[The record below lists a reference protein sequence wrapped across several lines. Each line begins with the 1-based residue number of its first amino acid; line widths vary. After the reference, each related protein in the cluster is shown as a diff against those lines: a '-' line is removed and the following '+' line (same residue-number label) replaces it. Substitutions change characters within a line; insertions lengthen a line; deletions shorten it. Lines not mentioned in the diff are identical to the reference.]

1 MESEL
6 ERRRGDRESAL
17 HYPFRWHLYRTR
29 ESSTPIRNVPVDLT
43 RSFTPQGPS
52 LMTSVSAAEKRS
64 DFQRQIAVTMSLPT
78 LLDKLSATKH
88 TWQGCKNLRS
98 RNFVKRCKSCQCQP
112 TQPFLRPNRETE
124 TETALSR
131 VPSHFPHSG
140 LRRAGA
146 ALSGGDYGLAVFVL
160 PPISDSAAAARA
172 WVDPPPTTPSEGGRE
187 REGFSRR

>member
-1 MESEL
+1 
-6 ERRRGDRESAL
+6 
-17 HYPFRWHLYRTR
+17 
-29 ESSTPIRNVPVDLT
+29 
-43 RSFTPQGPS
+43 
-52 LMTSVSAAEKRS
+52 
-64 DFQRQIAVTMSLPT
+64 MSLPT

-187 REGFSRR
+187 GERRVFSAVKERNGGTFLGVRQWQKKEEVASFRMVFQLRRLTLPA